1 MFLATGATGG
11 LSCQIIRTLT
21 EKEMSVRPFIRL
33 NSTYSE
39 LEKRRV
45 GEATIIINQ
54 NYTRR
59 GQNVGT
65 MP

>member
-1 MFLATGATGG
+1 MFLVTRATGG
-11 LSCQIIRTLT
+11 LGCQIIRILT
-21 EKEMSVRPFIRL
+21 EKEMSVRAFAGL

-45 GEATIIINQ
+45 GEATIIMNR

-59 GQNVGT
+59 GKDGRT
-65 MP
+65 TP